1 MKTIYDFS
9 VKDAD
14 LKSISLESY
23 RDKILLIVNVA
34 SNCGLTY
41 QYAGIESL
49 YKKYKAIGFE
59 VLAFPCNQ
67 FAFQEPGT
75 NEEIKKFCDIK
86 YGVTFKIFNKIN
98 VNGSKSEPFYQFL
111 KEQLPGVAGT
121 TQIKWNFTKF
131 LVNKNGEVI
140 ERFSPQAE
148 ADEIE
153 AGIKKLL

>member
-14 LKSISLESY
+14 LKETSLEVY
-23 RDKILLIVNVA
+23 KEKVLLIVNVA
-34 SNCGLTY
+34 SYCGLTY
-41 QYAGIESL
+41 QYEGIENL
-49 YKKYKAIGFE
+49 YKKYKDQGFE

-86 YGVTFKIFNKIN
+86 YGVTFKIFNKIH
-98 VNGSKSEPFYQFL
+98 VNGSKSDPIYQFL
-111 KEQLPGVAGT
+111 KEQSPGVAGT

-131 LVNKNGEVI
+131 LINKNGEVI

-153 AGIKKLL
+153 ASIKKIL

>member
-41 QYAGIESL
+41 QYAGIEGL

-98 VNGSKSEPFYQFL
+98 VNGSKSDPVYEFL
-111 KEQLPGVAGT
+111 KNQLPGVAGT

-131 LVNKNGEVI
+131 LINKNGEVI

-153 AGIKKLL
+153 ASIKKLL